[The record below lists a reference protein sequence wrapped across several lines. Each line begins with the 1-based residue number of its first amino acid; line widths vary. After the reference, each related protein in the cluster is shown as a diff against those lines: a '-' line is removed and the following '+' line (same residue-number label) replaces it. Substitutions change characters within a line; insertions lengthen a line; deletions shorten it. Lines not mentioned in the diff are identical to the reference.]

1 MPLLPALRT
10 FGGAVVFA
18 MALGATGCA
27 TYSDRTQSAR
37 DALDAGDLNGGLV
50 EINRYMKVPKGKP
63 TGEPKRWKKDTALAV
78 LERATI
84 LHAQGAFE
92 ASAQDFGVA
101 DKQLE
106 LLDLASG
113 ANQIG
118 KWIYSDSATKYK
130 IPPTER
136 LALSGINL
144 LNYLCLG
151 DLNGARVEAK
161 RFTVSK
167 NYLEDYKPKAAHGT
181 FGSYLAGFTFEQ
193 LGEYESALRYYDEAL
208 EAGDLP
214 SLREPISRLSEKSSF
229 RGQRLSEYVGQVPP
243 QEPGADVLIVINVGR
258 VPHKIPKRIPIGA
271 AVGLAHG
278 YFTGD
283 PTVLEYSAF
292 KVVTYPELVDYP
304 PIYDSASLKVDGE
317 RVALD
322 LTSNLAR
329 DIRNEYEELIPQII
343 GAAITRMI
351 TRALA
356 AEAARAGGNAAGS
369 AGNNRKPSEA
379 EATGAVVG
387 LLAALAI
394 EGSMVA
400 LDKPDTRSWTTLP
413 ARVFIARR
421 HLSPGQHIL
430 NIWATGDGGEEMRE
444 VTVQVPESGFV
455 VVDVTTLR

>member
-1 MPLLPALRT
+1 MRPAFRML
-10 FGGAVVFA
+10 GGVVALAV
-18 MALGATGCA
+18 ALGATGCA

-63 TGEPKRWKKDTALAV
+63 TGEPKKWKKDTALAV

-92 ASAQDFGVA
+92 ESARDFGVA

-167 NYLEDYKPKAAHGT
+167 NYLDDYKPKAAHGA

-208 EAGDLP
+208 QAGDLP
-214 SLREPISRLSEKSSF
+214 SLRDPISRIAEKSSF
-229 RGQRLSEYVGQVPP
+229 RGERLAEYVGQAPAD
-243 QEPGADVLIVINVGR
+243 EPGADVLIVVNVGR

-292 KVVTYPELVDYP
+292 KVVTYPELADYP
-304 PIYDSASLKVDGE
+304 PIFDSASLKVDGS
-317 RVALD
+317 RVPMD
-322 LTSNLAR
+322 LTTDLAR
-329 DIRNEYEELIPQII
+329 DIRNEYDALIPQII

-351 TRALA
+351 TRAIA

-369 AGNNRKPSEA
+369 SGDNREASER
-379 EATGAVVG
+379 EATGQLVG
-387 LLAALAI
+387 LLAALAV

-413 ARVFIARR
+413 AKVFIARR
-421 HLSPGQHIL
+421 HLSPGTHTL
-430 NIWATGDGGEEMRE
+430 EIWATGDGGEEMRT
-444 VTVQVPESGFV
+444 VTVEVPEAGFV